1 MSAADKDTR
10 KDSQEY
16 RGDASRTGGR
26 AFPTACQKLLYSHF
40 AAVQHDNVAFVNFV
54 NGAYKFAVSRD
65 AALTIFQ
72 LLEQPARYAAFF
84 SEIALQRDAFVRIY
98 GKNQLCHFS
107 EPPVRRERIRP
118 L

>member
-1 MSAADKDTR
+1 MPHGR
-10 KDSQEY
+10 VN
-16 RGDASRTGGR
+16 GHSRRLVKNYYILIFKHDIGFKFAVWLDIAG
-26 AFPTACQKLLYSHF
+26 F